1 LTLLLSFSL
10 QTLGYKEEGAATVHG
25 DQRGGFVSW
34 QGQWGSLMVFQN
46 ILVKIGDDACED
58 QILDFDL
65 VHSISSNGMQ
75 GWIR

>member
-1 LTLLLSFSL
+1 
-10 QTLGYKEEGAATVHG
+10 
-25 DQRGGFVSW
+25 VSW

-75 GWIR
+75 GWIRYV

>member
-1 LTLLLSFSL
+1 
-10 QTLGYKEEGAATVHG
+10 
-25 DQRGGFVSW
+25 
-34 QGQWGSLMVFQN
+34 MVFQN